1 MQRRMALNQK
11 GMTLIEIMITM
22 AIIGA
27 MMALGAVVL
36 FPGNDSRA
44 REEAVRLAGM
54 IKYLYDESVVK
65 HKYFRIAFNLDE
77 KTYKVESS
85 SDSFLVQMEGE
96 GNSKKLAP
104 GAAGK
109 PAAEPSP
116 AAGENF
122 TEESDDAL
130 IRERSFPQGIK
141 FKDIQV
147 MHMKDPQQTGIVF
160 AYVFPN
166 GWIEPMVINVSDD
179 EEEVF
184 YSLEINPLTGKA
196 KIRNEYYQAKEEDIR
211 PGAAP

>member
-1 MQRRMALNQK
+1 MLAHNQK

-27 MMALGAVVL
+27 MMALGAAVL
-36 FPGNDSRA
+36 FPGNDARA

-85 SDSFLVQMEGE
+85 SESFLVQMEGDDAA
-96 GNSKKLAP
+96 KKPPPAP
-104 GAAGK
+104 GSK
-109 PAAEPSP
+109 PAPEPSP
-116 AAGENF
+116 PAGENF
-122 TEESDDAL
+122 VEEADDSL
-130 IRERSFPQGIK
+130 TRERTFPQGIK

-147 MHMKDPQQTGIVF
+147 MHAKDPQQSGIVY
-160 AYVFPN
+160 AYIFPN

-179 EEEVF
+179 DEEVF

-211 PGAAP
+211 PGAAQ